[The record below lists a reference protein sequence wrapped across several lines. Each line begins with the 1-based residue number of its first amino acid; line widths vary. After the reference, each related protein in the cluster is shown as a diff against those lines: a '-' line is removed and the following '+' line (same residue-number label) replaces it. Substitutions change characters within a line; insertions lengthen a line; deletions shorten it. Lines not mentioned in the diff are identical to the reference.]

1 MLIGLYWF
9 AALLGVGVVLID
21 MLGLLGGDGDGD
33 GGDPGDGGDVAD
45 GDGEGADDSEGGVSA
60 VLSILR
66 FMRIFIYFCVGF
78 GPFGLASQA
87 FGSSA
92 LVSLLWALGAGAAS
106 AFLARLFFR
115 FQRSDLDSSLQEEE
129 LLFETAKVIVP
140 IPAGG
145 GMGKVRVRVGQ
156 LVAERYAISEN
167 SEESFGLDDIV
178 SVARVTD
185 DCVYV
190 CRYDALESGSGN
202 ILKEE
207 RDGNI

>member
-9 AALLGVGVVLID
+9 AAILGVGVIVID
-21 MLGLLGGDGDGD
+21 MLGLLGDDGNGMDGGDAGDAGDGDGD
-33 GGDPGDGGDVAD
+33 GGGESGG
-45 GDGEGADDSEGGVSA
+45 GGSA
-60 VLSILR
+60 VLSVLR

-78 GPFGLASQA
+78 GPFGLAAMA
-87 FGSSA
+87 FGSPP

-115 FQRSDLDSSLQEEE
+115 FQRTDLDSSLQEEE
-129 LLFETAKVIVP
+129 LLFERATVIVP

-156 LVAERYAISEN
+156 LVAERYAVSEN

-190 CRYDALESGSGN
+190 RRYDALENRSDN
-202 ILKEE
+202 TLKEE
-207 RDGNI
+207 PDGNN

>member
-9 AALLGVGVVLID
+9 AAILGVGVVLID
-21 MLGLLGGDGDGD
+21 MLGLLGDDGDGADGGDAGDGDG
-33 GGDPGDGGDVAD
+33 
-45 GDGEGADDSEGGVSA
+45 ADDSGGGGSS
-60 VLSILR
+60 VLSVLR

-87 FGSSA
+87 FGSST

-115 FQRSDLDSSLQEEE
+115 FQRTDLDSSLQEEE
-129 LLFETAKVIVP
+129 LLFEKATVIVP
-140 IPAGG
+140 IPKGG

-167 SEESFGLDDIV
+167 SEESFGLDEIV

-190 CRYDALESGSGN
+190 RRHDALENRSDN
-202 ILKEE
+202 ALDNTLDNPNKEE
-207 RDGNI
+207 RDA

>member
-9 AALLGVGVVLID
+9 AALLGVGVVVID
-21 MLGLLGGDGDGD
+21 MLGLLGDDGD
-33 GGDPGDGGDVAD
+33 GGDAGDAGDAAD
-45 GDGEGADDSEGGVSA
+45 GDGEGADDSGGGVSA

-66 FMRIFIYFCVGF
+66 FMRVFIYFCVGF
-78 GPFGLASQA
+78 GPFGLAAYA
-87 FGSSA
+87 FGSSS

-129 LLFETAKVIVP
+129 LLFEKATVIVP

-156 LVAERYAISEN
+156 LVAERYAVSEN

-202 ILKEE
+202 TLKEE
-207 RDGNI
+207 RDGTI

>member
-9 AALLGVGVVLID
+9 AAILGVGVIVID
-21 MLGLLGGDGDGD
+21 MLGLLGDDGDGMDGGDAGDGDGD
-33 GGDPGDGGDVAD
+33 GGGESGG
-45 GDGEGADDSEGGVSA
+45 GGSA
-60 VLSILR
+60 VLSVLR

-78 GPFGLASQA
+78 GPFGLAAMA
-87 FGSSA
+87 FTKSM
-92 LVSLLWALGAGAAS
+92 LLSLLWALGAGAAS

-115 FQRSDLDSSLQEEE
+115 FQRTDLDSSLQEEE
-129 LLFETAKVIVP
+129 LLFERAKVIVP

-156 LVAERYAISEN
+156 LVAERYAVSEN

-190 CRYDALESGSGN
+190 RRYDALENRSDN
-202 ILKEE
+202 TLKEE
-207 RDGNI
+207 RDGNN

>member
-9 AALLGVGVVLID
+9 AAILGVGVIVID
-21 MLGLLGGDGDGD
+21 MLGLLGDDGDGMDGGDAGDAGDGDGD
-33 GGDPGDGGDVAD
+33 GGGESGG
-45 GDGEGADDSEGGVSA
+45 GGSA
-60 VLSILR
+60 VLSVLR

-78 GPFGLASQA
+78 GPFGLAAMA
-87 FGSSA
+87 FTKST
-92 LVSLLWALGAGAAS
+92 LLSLFWALGAGAAS

-115 FQRSDLDSSLQEEE
+115 FQRTDLDSSLQEEE
-129 LLFETAKVIVP
+129 LLFERATVIVP

-156 LVAERYAISEN
+156 LVAERYAVSEN

-190 CRYDALESGSGN
+190 RRYDALENRSDN
-202 ILKEE
+202 TLKEE
-207 RDGNI
+207 PDGNN